1 MCYLWRL
8 LRRSNPRR
16 RLVRS
21 EFSRG
26 DLVLVLVAFS
36 FREGFDVLFR
46 GWCDFFFHFAISEKR
61 LEELS
66 PPFFLPLLHPWLLSF
81 LGGSTCRSRPKRR
94 TGEAWGSGDITSPP
108 QILMPSRQLGVAP
121 RRRSQRRL
129 TARANALAFLP
140 EWHPAV
146 GGRELI
152 GTRLSLAFGPQEAP
166 TPSSAF
172 RAGGGG
178 RWEL

>member
-1 MCYLWRL
+1 MFC
-8 LRRSNPRR
+8 
-16 RLVRS
+16 S
-21 EFSRG
+21 EAGAIF
-26 DLVLVLVAFS
+26 FS
-36 FREGFDVLFR
+36 FRNFGKAAR
-46 GWCDFFFHFAISEKR
+46 GTVS
-61 LEELS
+61 S
-66 PPFFLPLLHPWLLSF
+66 FFLPLLHPWLLSF

-108 QILMPSRQLGVAP
+108 QILMSSRQLGVAP

-152 GTRLSLAFGPQEAP
+152 GTRLSLAFGPREAP